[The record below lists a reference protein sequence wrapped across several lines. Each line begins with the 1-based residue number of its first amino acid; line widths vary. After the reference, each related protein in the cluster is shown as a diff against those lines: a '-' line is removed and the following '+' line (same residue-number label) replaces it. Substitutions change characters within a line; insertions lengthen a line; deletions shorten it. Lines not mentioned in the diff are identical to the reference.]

1 MKSIKAKITKL
12 SLKPG
17 ETILVRIKGKI
28 SDEQK
33 DRLAEELKAGMPGLT
48 SALIIPDDIPLIRQQ
63 MTPTRFASR
72 QRWLWKEKAEKDFK

>member
-48 SALIIPDDIPLIRQQ
+48 SALIIPDDIRIDAVGKKRLKKIL
-63 MTPTRFASR
+63 SK
-72 QRWLWKEKAEKDFK
+72 LKLD